1 MASLLG
7 FTGGVLFSR
16 LPPGPS
22 VLLLQGPLRAHRHW
36 LLLLCR
42 GGLLDTEHLEPS
54 AQPF

>member
-1 MASLLG
+1 MAPLLS
-7 FTGGVLFSR
+7 FTGGVLFLH

-22 VLLLQGPLRAHRHW
+22 VLLLQGPLRAQRCW

-42 GGLLDTEHLEPS
+42 GGLLDTEHLETL